1 MSPFTVHGIPGSPFL
16 RAVLATLEEKGA
28 AWRLQALAPG
38 EHRAPAYLA
47 LHPFGRI
54 PTIEHDGFVLY
65 ETQAI
70 LRYIDR
76 VAAGAALTPAAPR
89 AEARMNQAM
98 SIVDWYLF
106 PQAAA
111 IVFPRVVA
119 PRLGLPADDS
129 GIPAALPK
137 AKLAIDA
144 LAGLIGHQPY
154 FAGEAPSLAD
164 LHAAPQLDFF
174 AETAEGREM
183 IAAHPRLADW
193 LARMTARPSL
203 AATTWDAVAAL
214 AKAA

>member
-1 MSPFTVHGIPGSPFL
+1 MTPFVVHGIPGSPFL
-16 RAVLATLEEKGA
+16 RAVLATLEETAA
-28 AWRLQALAPG
+28 AWRLKPLAPG
-38 EHRAPAYLA
+38 QHKAPAYLA

-70 LRYIDR
+70 LRYVDR
-76 VAAGAALTPAAPR
+76 VASRPSLTPAEPR

-98 SIVDWYLF
+98 GIVDWYLF

-119 PRLGLPADDS
+119 PKLGLAADDS

-137 AKLAIDA
+137 ARICIDA
-144 LAGLIGHQPY
+144 LAGLLGGQAF
-154 FAGEAPSLAD
+154 FAGDGVSLAD
-164 LHAAPQLDFF
+164 LHLAPQLDFF
-174 AETAEGREM
+174 AQTPEGEAM
-183 IAAHPRLADW
+183 IAAHPPLAAW

-203 AATTWDAVAAL
+203 AGTTWDAVAAL